1 MSVATKAVAA
11 GLSRTAIKVD
21 HALAEMDKRID
32 WLSRL
37 TPINVDAIREGFAA
51 SRHRDMPD
59 SEYGEGLDNHSPVW
73 RRELFGLPVREIDD
87 PLIETLLL
95 EKQRELDRQIELVRM
110 RDREGFIQASIDLFG
125 GVSDTLLASARRIIA
140 NVPDTALGDRDA
152 DCDDIVAAAE
162 DDLAWYRSR
171 APGFGGR
178 VVRDPNHGV
187 GLYTQMGD
195 FHVATDTR
203 VPATRVDALVQHEIG
218 THAVTRHNGRR
229 QPLRTLADGLA
240 DYDAMQEGLAV
251 IGEYLAG
258 YLPPA
263 RLRVL
268 AGRVIA
274 AHMAVEEANGAE
286 IYAAMREECL
296 LGPEDSFQTA
306 LRAKRGGGLTKDA
319 VYLDGV
325 IQLLAYL
332 ANGGDFEILFLG
344 KFALKQFATLEKL
357 IARGTIHRPELLP
370 RYLERPEA
378 RARLAAVRTLDVSE
392 LYQESPAS

>member
-1 MSVATKAVAA
+1 MSVESIDEAA
-11 GLSRTAIKVD
+11 GLSRTAIEVD

-37 TPINVDAIREGFAA
+37 TPVNVDAIREGFAA

-73 RRELFGLPVREIDD
+73 RRELFALPVREIDD

-125 GVSDTLLASARRIIA
+125 GVSDTLLAAARRVIA
-140 NVPDTALGDRDA
+140 NVPDTALADRDA
-152 DCDDIVAAAE
+152 DCDAIVAAAE

-171 APGFGGR
+171 SPGFRGR
-178 VVRDPNHGV
+178 VVRDPNRGV

-203 VPATRVDALVQHEIG
+203 VPATRVDPLVQHEIG

-258 YLPPA
+258 YMPPA

-274 AHMAVEEANGAE
+274 AHMAVEEARGAE

-296 LGPEDSFQTA
+296 LGPEDAFQTA

-332 ANGGDFEILFLG
+332 ANDGDFEILFLG

-370 RYLERPEA
+370 RYLERPDA
-378 RARLAAVRTLDVSE
+378 RARLAAVRTLDISE

>member
-1 MSVATKAVAA
+1 VSVALETSVA
-11 GLSRTAIKVD
+11 GLSRAAIEVD
-21 HALAEMDKRID
+21 RALAEMDKRID

-51 SRHRDMPD
+51 SRHRAMPD

-73 RRELFGLPVREIDD
+73 RRELFALPVREIED

-110 RDREGFIQASIDLFG
+110 RDREGFVQASIDLFG

-140 NVPDTALGDRDA
+140 DVPDTPLGDRDA
-152 DCDDIVAAAE
+152 GCDDIVAAAE
-162 DDLAWYRSR
+162 ADLAWYRSWSQ
-171 APGFGGR
+171 GFSGR
-178 VVRDPNHGV
+178 VICDPNHGV
-187 GLYTQMGD
+187 GLYTHMGD
-195 FHVATDTR
+195 FHVATDTL
-203 VPATRVDALVQHEIG
+203 VPATRIDALIQHEIG

-229 QPLRTLADGLA
+229 QPLCTLADGLA

-274 AHMAVEEANGAE
+274 AHMAVAGAKGAD

-296 LGPEDSFQTA
+296 LGSEDSFQTA

-319 VYLDGV
+319 VYLEGV

-332 ANGGDFEILFLG
+332 ANDGDFEILFLG

-357 IARGTIHRPELLP
+357 IARGVVHRPELLP

-378 RARLAAVRTLDVSE
+378 RARLAAIRSLDISE
-392 LYQESPAS
+392 LYQESPIS

>member
-1 MSVATKAVAA
+1 MSAA
-11 GLSRTAIKVD
+11 LEQTSGALSNAAREVD
-21 HALAEMDKRID
+21 HALADMDRRID
-32 WLSRL
+32 WLARL
-37 TPINVDAIREGFAA
+37 TPINVDAIREGFVA

-73 RRELFGLPVREIDD
+73 RRELFALPVRAIGD
-87 PLIETLLL
+87 PLIEALLL

-125 GVSDTLLASARRIIA
+125 GVDDTLLAAARRVVK
-140 NVPDTALGDRDA
+140 NVPDTPLGERDA
-152 DCDDIVAAAE
+152 GCEDIVAAAE
-162 DDLAWYRSR
+162 NDLAWYRTQSDSFT
-171 APGFGGR
+171 AK
-178 VVRDPNHGV
+178 VVADPNHGV
-187 GLYTQMGD
+187 GLYTQAGD

-203 VPATRVDALVQHEIG
+203 VPAARIDALIQHEIG

-229 QPLRTLADGLA
+229 QPLRSLADGLA

-251 IGEYLAG
+251 IAEYLAG

-263 RLRVL
+263 RMRVL

-274 AHMAVEEANGAE
+274 AHMAIDGAKGAD
-286 IYAAMREECL
+286 IYAAMRDECI
-296 LGPEDSFQTA
+296 LGHEDAFQTA

-319 VYLDGV
+319 AYLDGV

-344 KFALKQFATLEKL
+344 KFALKQLGTLEKL
-357 IARGTIHRPELLP
+357 VARGTIHGPELLP
-370 RYLERPEA
+370 RYLQRPNA
-378 RARLAAVRTLDVSE
+378 RARLAAIRELDVSQ
-392 LYQESPAS
+392 LYQEAPAP